1 MPRDYK
7 NRAQKQPPKKPLPGW
22 LWLLTGLLL
31 GGFIAALF
39 WLHGQ
44 SDDAGGEWVGAKPD
58 RPPQGAVE
66 KRAEPPAP
74 PKPRFDFYDMLP
86 RMEVEVPEAELR
98 EKPPAA
104 APAPATT
111 AATEFHLQVGSFKRA
126 EDADRRKAEL
136 TLLGFEVN
144 VTRARIGP
152 DDTRYRV
159 RSGPY
164 RGTAAVN
171 QARRRL
177 SDSGFD
183 SIVIRSASQ

>member
-44 SDDAGGEWVGAKPD
+44 SEGPGGEWVGAKPD
-58 RPPQGAVE
+58 RPPQGATE

-74 PKPRFDFYDMLP
+74 PKPRFDFYEMLP
-86 RMEVEVPEAELR
+86 RMEVEVPETELR
-98 EKPPAA
+98 EDGPAST
-104 APAPATT
+104 PAPAT
-111 AATEFHLQVGSFKRA
+111 AAAPEFHLQIGSFKRP

-136 TLLGFEVN
+136 TLLGFDVS

-152 DDTRYRV
+152 NDTRYRV

-164 RGTAAVN
+164 QGKTAVN

-177 SDSGFD
+177 SESGFE
-183 SIVIRSASQ
+183 SIVMRSTSN